1 MKDEQSILP
10 VYSLEIINEIAG
22 DSIMAR
28 NVARSILETKKGFQ
42 HLENCRKYSIYG
54 RRLVVL
60 YNVLC
65 KRSIVAL
72 QQTLR
77 LLDTGVY
84 KQKEIEENLDSS
96 TPVSFINRINLYP
109 KTEEDASSWS
119 KEQFLLYSFIKSR
132 QNAE

>member
-28 NVARSILETKKGFQ
+28 NVAASILETKKGFQ
-42 HLENCRKYSIYG
+42 HLENCKKYSIYG

-60 YNVLC
+60 YSVLC
-65 KRSIVAL
+65 RRSIFTL

-96 TPVSFINRINLYP
+96 TPVPFINTIYLYP
-109 KTEEDASSWS
+109 KTEGDTSSWS
-119 KEQFLLYSFIKSR
+119 KEQFLLYSFLKSR
-132 QNAE
+132 QKAE